1 MLKKLVVYDNRDFII
16 FQCFLENGMRYE
28 ENRFEDGTL
37 NSIYLYCDDKFI
49 GTLTAY
55 KGRVELKNYI
65 KTENYEYKEMEG
77 LTW

>member
-16 FQCFLENGMRYE
+16 FQCFLENGLRYE
-28 ENRFEDGTL
+28 ENKFEDGTL
-37 NSIYLYCDDKFI
+37 NSIYLYCGDKFI
-49 GTLTAY
+49 GSLTAY
-55 KGRVELKNYI
+55 KGRVELKHYI